1 MTKSFQG
8 LRVLDFSTTIAGPHC
23 TRMLADM
30 GAEVIK
36 VETTEGETMRTRPP
50 VRNNCSTAFGQLNVG
65 KNSLVL
71 DLKSAGGIEVI
82 RRLIASTDVLVENFR
97 PGVMRRLKLD
107 YDSLKGINPKLIY
120 CSISGYGQTG
130 PSAELPA
137 YAPVIHAAS
146 GYEMAHLAY
155 QPGRS
160 RPDYCGIYHADVLTG
175 VYAFGAVSAAL
186 YQRHGTGLGQHID
199 VSMLES
205 MLSLTLNEVQWSQFE
220 VKPPQ
225 RPMFGPIETADGY
238 VMVAIASEKTF
249 QSLMKVIGHP
259 EWVSDPRFAA
269 YADRRENWASLMD
282 GRRSL
287 VARGDDRKLPH
298 CAQCRGCSE
307 FGLSHGGAGTG
318 RSANRASRRAGR
330 GRGWRRH
337 VQGSQPAIPD
347 VRGRASRRP
356 SGWQRWASTRSR
368 ICGRPG
374 FRKMKSR
381 PSPASGWRQRR
392 VDQARREK
400 ACGFSTG
407 AILWPCRRLQ
417 FQPICG
423 AVVDDPEYRTLGLG
437 GRASNESG
445 NPLARLCANVSC
457 RGIWPCFGG
466 KSLGCKSRQCP
477 KAGRQHHRRPRG

>member
-1 MTKSFQG
+1 MTIAGNDQGNLTGSFTG

-36 VETTEGETMRTRPP
+36 IETEEGETMRTRPP

-71 DLKSAGGIEVI
+71 DLKSPEGAEAV
-82 RRLIASTDVLVENFR
+82 RRLVATADVLVENFR

-107 YDSLKGINPKLIY
+107 YESLHGLNPKLVY

-130 PSAELPA
+130 PSSELPA

-186 YQRHGTGLGQHID
+186 YQRNATGQGQHID

-205 MLSLTLNEVQWSQFE
+205 MLSLTLSELQWAQFE
-220 VKPPQ
+220 VKPTQ

-249 QSLMKVIGHP
+249 QSLMQVIGQP
-259 EWVSDPRFAA
+259 EWVSDPRFAK
-269 YADRRENWASLMD
+269 YSDRRENWVSLMAGVEAWSGGVTTGQCLTALNAHGVPSSAYRTVAEALRDPQIVHRGALAEVED
-282 GRRSL
+282 GGGTFKVLNLPFRMSGAKVSAARRMSTL
-287 VARGDDRKLPH
+287 GEHTRAYLK
-298 CAQCRGCSE
+298 E
-307 FGLSHGGAGTG
+307 TGLSEDEIASFAGKAQAT
-318 RSANRASRRAGR
+318 A
-330 GRGWRRH
+330 
-337 VQGSQPAIPD
+337 
-347 VRGRASRRP
+347 
-356 SGWQRWASTRSR
+356 
-368 ICGRPG
+368 
-374 FRKMKSR
+374 
-381 PSPASGWRQRR
+381 R
-392 VDQARREK
+392 V
-400 ACGFSTG
+400 
-407 AILWPCRRLQ
+407 
-417 FQPICG
+417 
-423 AVVDDPEYRTLGLG
+423 
-437 GRASNESG
+437 
-445 NPLARLCANVSC
+445 
-457 RGIWPCFGG
+457 
-466 KSLGCKSRQCP
+466 
-477 KAGRQHHRRPRG
+477 